1 MGRRIFVHWLLP
13 ALLALALLAA
23 WVFREPL
30 LVSAGKLL
38 IRSDTPQKAD
48 LIYVL
53 AGDFWGS
60 RVLAGSE
67 LGARGYA
74 NQVVFSGGL
83 YADNYEGDMSIQ
95 FAVDHGYPRPLFLS
109 VPLRAQS
116 TIEEAIE
123 LRPIFE
129 RLRAKRVILVTSD
142 YHSRRVGLVFSLFV
156 PGVRFC
162 IVSAPDKVFDVAS
175 WWKTENGRRVLFS
188 EYSKMFGTLLARV
201 RRLDS

>member
-1 MGRRIFVHWLLP
+1 MGRRIVVYWFLP
-13 ALLALALLAA
+13 ALLASLLAA

-30 LVSAGKLL
+30 LVSAGQFL
-38 IRSDTPQKAD
+38 IRSDAPDKAD

-74 NQVVFSGGL
+74 KQVVFSGGL
-83 YADNYEGDMSIQ
+83 YADDYEGDMSIR
-95 FAVDHGYPRPLFLS
+95 FAVEHGYPRPLFLA
-109 VPLRAQS
+109 VPLQARS
-116 TIEEAIE
+116 TIEEAVE

-142 YHSRRVGLVFSLFV
+142 YH
-156 PGVRFC
+156 
-162 IVSAPDKVFDVAS
+162 
-175 WWKTENGRRVLFS
+175 
-188 EYSKMFGTLLARV
+188 
-201 RRLDS
+201 